1 LVPLKEGGT
10 IPTKPN
16 TWRVNTHQ
24 IPTKYPP
31 THQTE
36 KALMANYEIHD
47 LEMKTTD
54 LERRIQAAEKL
65 AEYAIERARR
75 AEQELLDTW
84 KQFREINQRL
94 DRLENKGGRMSRNE

>member
-1 LVPLKEGGT
+1 MT
-10 IPTKPN
+10 D
-16 TWRVNTHQ
+16 
-24 IPTKYPP
+24 
-31 THQTE
+31 
-36 KALMANYEIHD
+36 YEIHN

-75 AEQELLDTW
+75 AENELLDTW

-94 DRLENKGGRMSRNE
+94 DSLERTYNGEDKND

>member
-1 LVPLKEGGT
+1 
-10 IPTKPN
+10 
-16 TWRVNTHQ
+16 
-24 IPTKYPP
+24 
-31 THQTE
+31 
-36 KALMANYEIHD
+36 MADYEIHD

-94 DRLENKGGRMSRNE
+94 DRLENKGA